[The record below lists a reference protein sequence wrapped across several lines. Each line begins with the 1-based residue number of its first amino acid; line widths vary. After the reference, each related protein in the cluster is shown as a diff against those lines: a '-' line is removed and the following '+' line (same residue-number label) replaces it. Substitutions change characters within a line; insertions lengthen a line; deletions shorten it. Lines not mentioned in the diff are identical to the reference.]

1 MQASDKCKFIV
12 ISHREQEQFNVV
24 LMKFK
29 NSFLY
34 VQRQINAMLRSYH
47 DFVRAYIDNL
57 SIFNKFL
64 NDHIKH
70 LHAIFKLL
78 NDREIILSS
87 RKMFVDYSSVTLL
100 NQKINVFEFIVV
112 VDKIVAIQRLKFSY
126 KLIDLKMYLSLIEW
140 LRNYVLYY
148 AQKVESLQRRK
159 VLLIKIS
166 SFNKERNRKFYN
178 QRTTIDSSIIE
189 ELDLY
194 NQLQNSFSQTGF
206 LIHFNKTRIFYIDID
221 VFKRRDFEIMM
232 YHLKSDFNSKKFKRS
247 DIELVFFL
255 NRFLNDVEFRY
266 WFIEL
271 KMIELI

>member
-1 MQASDKCKFIV
+1 MFC
-12 ISHREQEQFNVV
+12 
-24 LMKFK
+24 L
-29 NSFLY
+29 
-34 VQRQINAMLRSYH
+34 YH
-47 DFVRAYIDNL
+47 DFVRAYINNL

-64 NDHIKH
+64 DDHIKH

-78 NDREIILSS
+78 NDRKIILSS

-166 SFNKERNRKFYN
+166 SFNQKRSRKLYN

-189 ELDLY
+189 KLNSY
-194 NQLQNSFSQTGF
+194 N
-206 LIHFNKTRIFYIDID
+206 
-221 VFKRRDFEIMM
+221 
-232 YHLKSDFNSKKFKRS
+232 
-247 DIELVFFL
+247 
-255 NRFLNDVEFRY
+255 
-266 WFIEL
+266 
-271 KMIELI
+271 